1 MEIFRHGRR
10 PLENRV
16 SADGREW
23 VVHWEAGSWSNGGG
37 DYKTIEIV
45 SIHSTND
52 TFEIES
58 DVTDSIDGTK
68 LNQQIY
74 SALELALAQERE
86 NDY

>member
-10 PLENRV
+10 PFEQRV

-23 VVHWEAGSWSNGGG
+23 SVHWEAGSWSNGGG

-45 SIHSTND
+45 SVHSTND
-52 TFEIES
+52 DTFENES

-68 LNQQIY
+68 LSHKIHN
-74 SALELALAQERE
+74 ALELALAQERE
-86 NDY
+86 E